1 MKSENSLDFLSWGVR
16 SITQIKS
23 KHMSQSFHEPAVYTS
38 NVQVKGVLKPGYEK
52 VLTPEALEFIGY
64 LHDQYNQK
72 RRSLLSLRETRQE
85 KFDQG
90 ERPALLDSTKEIRE
104 REWRVDP
111 IPAALQN
118 RRVEITGPVDRKMII
133 NALNSGAN
141 VFMADFEDSTSPT
154 WENIIDGQLNLIDA
168 VRKRISYTSPEG
180 KTYKLNDNTA
190 ILKVRP
196 RGWHLEEAHIL
207 VDGLPASASLV
218 DFALFAFH
226 NGGILAERGEG
237 PFFYLPKME
246 SHLEARLWDNV
257 FTSTEHILGLEEG
270 TIKATVL
277 IETITAAFEMEEII
291 YELRRHLAG
300 LNAGRWDYIFSII
313 KKFRMHKSFLMPD
326 RADVTMN
333 VPFMKAYAQWL
344 VKVCHKR
351 GAHAIGGMSAFI
363 PSKDEEINRA
373 AYEKVTAD
381 KEREASQGYDGTW
394 VAHPK
399 LVEVAKD
406 VFDRVL
412 GNKRHQKDILRDDFE
427 VIPSAL
433 LDIASAKGK
442 ITEKGVRTNINV
454 ALLYIES
461 WLRGV
466 GAAALYNLMEDAAT
480 AEISRAQL
488 WQWIRHEAK
497 LDDGRTVTADMYQS
511 ICEEE
516 YQAIR
521 KQFIENRHETLSLA
535 TARLILDRLVL
546 GQTFEPFLTSR
557 AYLHL

>member
-1 MKSENSLDFLSWGVR
+1 
-16 SITQIKS
+16 
-23 KHMSQSFHEPAVYTS
+23 MSQIFHEPAVYTS
-38 NVQVKGVLKPGYEK
+38 NIQVKGVLKPGYEK

-72 RRSLLSLRETRQE
+72 RKSLLAMREARQE
-85 KFDQG
+85 KIDAG
-90 ERPALLDSTKEIRE
+90 EFPTLLAATRHVRE
-104 REWRVDP
+104 SEWQVEP
-111 IPAALQN
+111 IPSALQD

-154 WENIIDGQLNLIDA
+154 WENVIDGQLNLVDA
-168 VRKRISYTSPEG
+168 VRQRISYSSPEG
-180 KTYKLNDNTA
+180 KTYNLNDKIA
-190 ILKVRP
+190 VLKVRP

-207 VDGLPASASLV
+207 VDGEPASASLV
-218 DFALFAFH
+218 DFGLFAFH
-226 NGGILAERGEG
+226 NGKLLAENGKG

-246 SHLEARLWDNV
+246 SHLEARLWNEV
-257 FTSTEHILGLEEG
+257 FTSTEHILGLKDG

-291 YELRRHLAG
+291 YELRTHLAG

-313 KKFRMHKSFLMPD
+313 KKFKLHKEFVMPD

-344 VKVCHKR
+344 VKICHKR

-363 PSKDEEINRA
+363 PSKDEAINKA
-373 AYEKVTAD
+373 AYEKVRAD

-399 LVEVAKD
+399 LVEVAKEI
-406 VFDRVL
+406 FDRTL
-412 GNKRHQKDILRDDFE
+412 GEKPHQKNVLRNDLE
-427 VIPSAL
+427 VDPSAL
-433 LDIASAKGK
+433 LDITSAKGK
-442 ITEKGVRTNINV
+442 ITVNGVRTNVNV
-454 ALLYIES
+454 ALLYIDS

-488 WQWIRHEAK
+488 WQWIRHHAK
-497 LDDGRTVTADMYQS
+497 TEDGKVITDSLYQS
-511 ICEEE
+511 ICDEE
-516 YQAIR
+516 YNNIR
-521 KQFIENRHETLSLA
+521 KQFRATGQDTLSLA

-546 GQTFEPFLTSR
+546 GQTFEPFLTTR

>member
-1 MKSENSLDFLSWGVR
+1 
-16 SITQIKS
+16 
-23 KHMSQSFHEPAVYTS
+23 MSQTFHEPAVYTS
-38 NVQVKGVLKPGYEK
+38 NIQVKGNMKPGYEK

-72 RRSLLSLRETRQE
+72 RKSLLTQREIRQK
-85 KFDQG
+85 KFDAG
-90 ERPALLDSTKEIRE
+90 ELPSLLPSTKAIRE
-104 REWRVDP
+104 GDWRVNP

-168 VRKRISYTSPEG
+168 VRERISYTSPEG
-180 KTYKLNDNTA
+180 KTYQLNDKRA

-207 VDGLPASASLV
+207 VDGVPASASLV
-218 DFALFAFH
+218 DFGLFIFH
-226 NGGILAERGEG
+226 NGKLLAEKGKG
-237 PFFYLPKME
+237 PYFYLPKME

-257 FTSTEHILGLEEG
+257 FTSSEHILGLEEG

-277 IETITAAFEMEEII
+277 IETITAAFEMDEIL
-291 YELRRHLAG
+291 YELRKHIAG

-313 KKFRMHKSFLMPD
+313 KKFRMHKSFVMPD

-333 VPFMKAYAQWL
+333 VPFMKAYAQLL
-344 VKVCHKR
+344 VQTCHKR
-351 GAHAIGGMSAFI
+351 GAHAMGGMSAFI
-363 PSKDEEINRA
+363 PSKDEEINKL
-373 AYEKVTAD
+373 AYEKVRAD
-381 KEREASQGYDGTW
+381 KEREVSQGYDGTW

-399 LVEVAKD
+399 LVDVAKEI
-406 VFDRVL
+406 FDRVL
-412 GNKRHQKDILRDDFE
+412 GNKPHQKHVMREDLKINPQE
-427 VIPSAL
+427 L
-433 LDIASAKGK
+433 LDIASAKGQV
-442 ITEKGVRTNINV
+442 TERGVRTNVNV
-454 ALLYIES
+454 ALLYLES

-488 WQWIRHEAK
+488 WQWIQHRIK
-497 LDDGRTVTADMYQS
+497 LDDGRTMSATLYQT

-516 YQAIR
+516 FNSIR
-521 KQFIENRHETLSLA
+521 KQLTEANQETLSLA

-546 GQTFEPFLTSR
+546 SQSFEPFLTTR
-557 AYLHL
+557 AYLHI

>member
-1 MKSENSLDFLSWGVR
+1 
-16 SITQIKS
+16 
-23 KHMSQSFHEPAVYTS
+23 MSQTFPEPAVYTS
-38 NVQVKGVLKPGYEK
+38 NIQVKGILNPGYEQ

-64 LHDQYNQK
+64 LHDQYNHK
-72 RRSLLSLRETRQE
+72 RKSLLAARETRQV
-85 KFDQG
+85 KLDAG
-90 ERPALLDSTKEIRE
+90 EFPTLLNTTKEIRE
-104 REWRVDP
+104 GEWQVGP
-111 IPAALQN
+111 IPSALQN
-118 RRVEITGPVDRKMII
+118 RRVEITGPADRKMII

-154 WENIIDGQLNLIDA
+154 WENVIDGQLNLIDA
-168 VRKRISYTSPEG
+168 VRQRISYTSPEG
-180 KTYKLNDNTA
+180 KTYNLNEKVA
-190 ILKVRP
+190 VLKVRP
-196 RGWHLEEAHIL
+196 RGWHLEEGHIL
-207 VDGLPASASLV
+207 VDGHPASASLV
-218 DFALFAFH
+218 DFGLFAFH
-226 NGGILAERGEG
+226 NGRLLAESGNG

-246 SHLEARLWDNV
+246 SHLEARLWNNV

-291 YELRRHLAG
+291 YELRNHLAG

-313 KKFRMHKSFLMPD
+313 KKFKLHKEFMMPD
-326 RADVTMN
+326 RAEVTMN

-344 VKVCHKR
+344 VKICHRR

-363 PSKDEEINRA
+363 PSKDEEINKA
-373 AYEKVTAD
+373 AYEKVRAD
-381 KEREASQGYDGTW
+381 KERESSQGYDGTW

-399 LVEVAKD
+399 LVEVAKEI
-406 VFDRVL
+406 FDRAL
-412 GNKRHQKDILRDDFE
+412 GDKPHQKHIMREDLE
-427 VIPSAL
+427 VNPSEL
-433 LDIASAKGK
+433 LNIASAKGK
-442 ITEKGVRTNINV
+442 ITAKGVRTNVNV

-461 WLRGV
+461 WLRGI

-488 WQWIRHEAK
+488 WQWIHHHAK
-497 LDDGRTVTADMYQS
+497 MEDGKIVTATLYQT

-516 YQAIR
+516 YNSIR
-521 KQFIENRHETLSLA
+521 KQFSESGNETLSLA

-546 GQTFEPFLTSR
+546 GQTFEPFLTNR

>member
-1 MKSENSLDFLSWGVR
+1 
-16 SITQIKS
+16 
-23 KHMSQSFHEPAVYTS
+23 MSQTFHEPAVYTT
-38 NVQVKGVLKPGYEK
+38 NIQVKGMMKPGYEK

-72 RRSLLSLRETRQE
+72 RKSLLTQREVRQE
-85 KFDQG
+85 KLDAG
-90 ERPALLDSTKEIRE
+90 ESLTFLDSTKSIRE
-104 REWRVDP
+104 GDWKVDP

-154 WENIIDGQLNLIDA
+154 WDNVIEGQLNLMDA
-168 VRKRISYTSPEG
+168 VRNRISYTSPEG
-180 KTYKLNDNTA
+180 KTYKLIDKPA

-196 RGWHLEEAHIL
+196 RGWHLEESHIL

-218 DFALFAFH
+218 DFGLFIFH
-226 NGGILAERGEG
+226 NGKALAENGKG

-246 SHLEARLWDNV
+246 SHLEARLWNNV
-257 FTSTEHILGLEEG
+257 FTSSEHILGLEEG

-277 IETITAAFEMEEII
+277 IETIPAAFEMDEIL
-291 YELRRHLAG
+291 YELRKHIAG

-313 KKFRMHKSFLMPD
+313 KKFKMHKKFVMPD
-326 RADVTMN
+326 RSEVTMN
-333 VPFMKAYAQWL
+333 VPFMKAYAQLL
-344 VKVCHKR
+344 VKTCHKR
-351 GAHAIGGMSAFI
+351 GAHAMGGMSAFI
-363 PSKDEEINRA
+363 PSKDEAINTA
-373 AYEKVTAD
+373 AYEKVRAD

-399 LVEVAKD
+399 LVEVAKE

-412 GNKRHQKDILRDDFE
+412 GNKPHQKHVMRDDIDVNAE
-427 VIPSAL
+427 EL
-433 LDIASAKGK
+433 LDIASAQGK
-442 ITEKGVRTNINV
+442 VTERGLRTNINV

-466 GAAALYNLMEDAAT
+466 GAVALYNLMEDAAT

-488 WQWIRHEAK
+488 WQWIQHHTK
-497 LDDGRTVTADMYQS
+497 LDDGRTITATLYQT

-516 YQAIR
+516 YNSIR
-521 KQFIENRHETLSLA
+521 KQFKENSNETLSLA

>member
-1 MKSENSLDFLSWGVR
+1 
-16 SITQIKS
+16 
-23 KHMSQSFHEPAVYTS
+23 MSQTFHEPAVYTS
-38 NVQVKGVLKPGYEK
+38 NIQVKGPMKSGYEK

-72 RRSLLSLRETRQE
+72 RKSLLAQREVRQE
-85 KFDQG
+85 KFDAG
-90 ERPALLDSTKEIRE
+90 ELPKLLESTKSIRE
-104 REWRVDP
+104 ADWKVAP

-154 WENIIDGQLNLIDA
+154 WENVIDGQLNLIDA
-168 VRKRISYTSPEG
+168 VRQRISYTSPEG
-180 KTYKLNDNTA
+180 KTYKLNDKHA
-190 ILKVRP
+190 VLKVRP
-196 RGWHLEEAHIL
+196 RGWHLEESHIL
-207 VDGLPASASLV
+207 VDGNPASASLV
-218 DFALFAFH
+218 DFGLYFFH
-226 NGGILAERGEG
+226 NGKLLAENGKG

-246 SHLEARLWDNV
+246 SHLEARLWNSV
-257 FTSTEHILGLEEG
+257 FTSSEHILGLEDG

-277 IETITAAFEMEEII
+277 IETITAAFEMDEIL
-291 YELRRHLAG
+291 YELKNHIAG

-313 KKFRMHKSFLMPD
+313 KKFKMHKSFVMPD

-333 VPFMKAYAQWL
+333 VPFMKAYAQLL
-344 VKVCHKR
+344 VKTCHKR
-351 GAHAIGGMSAFI
+351 GAHAMGGMSAFI
-363 PSKDEEINRA
+363 PSKDEEINKA
-373 AYEKVTAD
+373 AYEKVRAD

-399 LVEVAKD
+399 LVDVAKEI
-406 VFDRVL
+406 FDKTL
-412 GNKRHQKDILRDDFE
+412 GNKPHQKHIMKDELTVDLSE
-427 VIPSAL
+427 L
-433 LDIASAKGK
+433 LDISSAKGK
-442 ITEKGVRTNINV
+442 VTERGVRTNANV

-488 WQWIRHEAK
+488 WQWIRHRTK
-497 LDDGRTVTADMYQS
+497 LDDGRTMTASLYQT

-516 YQAIR
+516 YNSIR
-521 KQFIENRHETLSLA
+521 KQFTESGHETLSLA

-546 GQTFEPFLTSR
+546 GQTFEVFLTTR
-557 AYLHL
+557 AYLHI